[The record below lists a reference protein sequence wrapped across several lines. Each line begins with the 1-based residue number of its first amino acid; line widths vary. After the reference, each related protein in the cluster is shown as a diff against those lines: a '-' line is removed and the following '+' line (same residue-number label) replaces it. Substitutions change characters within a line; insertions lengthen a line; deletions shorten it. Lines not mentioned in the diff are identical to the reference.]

1 MQFLFARFFA
11 GFFAAFQDLQRK
23 KAIHSK
29 DYNMVKQGYKQTE
42 IGVIPEDWEV
52 KELGEVLLSNPDY
65 GINAAAV
72 DYDDTL
78 PTYLRITDI
87 DDNGRFIKDNLSS
100 VDDLNSIKY
109 FLNENELV
117 FARTGASVGK
127 TYLYKSEDG
136 KLVFAGF
143 LIRAKISSYKA
154 NSKFIFYN
162 TQTKYYKNW
171 IISNSMRSGQPGIN
185 SNEIKSLQIP
195 LPPLAEQEA
204 IAAALSDADAWIESL
219 EQLIAKK
226 RLIKQGAMQELLTP
240 NDDWE
245 SKSLFEIADKKR
257 DLFND
262 GDWIESEH
270 IIDEGIRLV
279 QTGNIGIGKFLNKGG
294 RKYISEKSFNDLKCK
309 EIKEGDL
316 LICRLAEPAGRA
328 CIFPKTEDYKSVT
341 SVDVTIFRPDVQK
354 YNREFLM
361 YTFCTNE
368 WFTDIIE
375 KVGGTT
381 HKRISRGNLGG
392 VSIKI
397 PSLSEQERIAAILSD
412 MDAELE
418 ALETQLG
425 KARQIKQGMMQEL
438 LTGRTRLV

>member
-1 MQFLFARFFA
+1 M
-11 GFFAAFQDLQRK
+11 D
-23 KAIHSK
+23 
-29 DYNMVKQGYKQTE
+29 MVKQGYKQTE
-42 IGVIPEDWEV
+42 IGIIPEDWEV
-52 KELGEVLLSNPDY
+52 KFVKEFTDCTAGGTPSTQIKEYWNGNIPWMNSGELNKKKVYDVENSITELGYNNSSTKLIPEKCVLIGLA
-65 GINAAAV
+65 GQGKTRGTVAINFMELCINQSIGAF
-72 DYDDTL
+72 L
-78 PTYLRITDI
+78 PSKQYITEYLFYNLENRYEEIR
-87 DDNGRFIKDNLSS
+87 GLSS
-100 VDDLNSIKY
+100 GDGGRGGLNLQI
-109 FLNENELV
+109 L
-117 FARTGASVGK
+117 
-127 TYLYKSEDG
+127 
-136 KLVFAGF
+136 
-143 LIRAKISSYKA
+143 
-154 NSKFIFYN
+154 
-162 TQTKYYKNW
+162 
-171 IISNSMRSGQPGIN
+171 
-185 SNEIKSLQIP
+185 KSLQIP
-195 LPPLAEQEA
+195 LPPLPEQEA
-204 IAAALSDADAWIESL
+204 IAEALSDADAWIASL

-240 NDDWE
+240 RDDWE

-328 CIFPKTEDYKSVT
+328 CIFPKTEDYNSVT

-397 PSLSEQERIAAILSD
+397 PSLSEQTRIATILSD

-418 ALETQLG
+418 ALEQKLS

-438 LTGRTRLV
+438 LTGRIRL